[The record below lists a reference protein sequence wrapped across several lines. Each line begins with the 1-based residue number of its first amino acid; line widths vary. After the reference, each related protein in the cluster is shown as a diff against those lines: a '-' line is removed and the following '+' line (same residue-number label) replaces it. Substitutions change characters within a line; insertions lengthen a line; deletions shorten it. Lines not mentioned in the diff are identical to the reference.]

1 MELDDK
7 KKGQVSR
14 KDRMRVGAK
23 VHCKIAKRKKT
34 Y

>member
-1 MELDDK
+1 MK

-14 KDRMRVGAK
+14 KDRMRLEAK
-23 VHCKIAKRKKT
+23 VHCIIAKRKKT